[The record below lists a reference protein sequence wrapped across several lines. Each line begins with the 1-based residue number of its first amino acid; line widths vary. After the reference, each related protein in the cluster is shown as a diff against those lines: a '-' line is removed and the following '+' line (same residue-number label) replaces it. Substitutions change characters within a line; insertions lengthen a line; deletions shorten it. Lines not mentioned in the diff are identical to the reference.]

1 MKLAWNSLNAKFAK
15 IPKLEKRHH
24 SGLHC
29 RGLQVERSSSSLES
43 SNTLITMADSEKKK
57 RKSKTVSPVVE
68 DTEPALAA
76 EPVDDSAV
84 KAKRKSKKS
93 VTEATDAI
101 KPASDAADAVETK
114 KSKIDLGTDES
125 TATGD
130 DSAAKSKRKSRK
142 SVPVA
147 VVEVEKTDT
156 SHTKPQ
162 EEKAVADSDSAPTK
176 KHKKRTGSK
185 GEAEDFKQSEETESA
200 ASPDSSKRSA
210 PKRRKSSVG
219 KLDKAKTKSKDNG
232 SEEAVAAL
240 EEKHVSEDQ
249 AEEKVSEDAGAKK
262 KKKSKSKPEPAAE
275 PEDEPEE
282 AQQQEE
288 DYEDVYV
295 EEEEPVISAPPP
307 RFPPPSAPR
316 KTPTG
321 PIAQGPDVGSVFSM
335 KPTIKIEVEDTEVA
349 RDYDNEDVKRTID
362 FEPFCAAK
370 PHFTIGKELDGTAY
384 YRAWDAE
391 STESP
396 QSVIV
401 KFYSNEPPRLIPEA
415 SIAAHVQLLKTL
427 APSTPNILP
436 LLDEF
441 IGEEYEEPAKV
452 APGKDS
458 ASSSEGHA
466 GDEVIE
472 VTEAKTEEAEEA
484 PKKKKKSKKTEQAET
499 EEPKE
504 ETKVVEEEPI
514 AAPVEEGKKKKKD
527 KSKDKSKEKEAAAV
541 PETTRP
547 VPKMAPVAPAPSDA
561 STSPKTKTFEPD
573 HFLVFEAL
581 PDVKHYALEN
591 SETFSEQHIVKIL
604 VGLLKAIG
612 AVHAA
617 GYMHRAITP
626 ANVVVTKDGEARLT
640 GFDMACHSATP
651 SGNVM
656 AAEKFKAPEISNE
669 PSHNQN
675 VDLWGVGLIAYYL
688 LIGKPAFRET
698 VNARLKIA
706 LREANAVFDD
716 SEWSTISPEAL
727 KFCQALIVK
736 DPAARLSITAALEHP
751 WIANPSDAPLTH
763 AVANLKA

>member
-1 MKLAWNSLNAKFAK
+1 
-15 IPKLEKRHH
+15 
-24 SGLHC
+24 
-29 RGLQVERSSSSLES
+29 
-43 SNTLITMADSEKKK
+43 MADSEKKK
-57 RKSKTVSPVVE
+57 RKSKTVTPVVE
-68 DTEPALAA
+68 ETEPAPAA

-114 KSKIDLGTDES
+114 KSKIDLGNGES
-125 TATGD
+125 ASTGE
-130 DSAAKSKRKSRK
+130 DSAAKSKHKSRK
-142 SVPVA
+142 SIPVA
-147 VVEVEKTDT
+147 GAEVEKTES
-156 SHTKPQ
+156 SHSKPQ
-162 EEKAVADSDSAPTK
+162 EENAVADSDPAPSK
-176 KHKKRTGSK
+176 KHNKRTGSK
-185 GEAEDFKQSEETESA
+185 GEAEDFKQPEETEAA
-200 ASPDSSKRSA
+200 ASPDASKRSA

-219 KLDKAKTKSKDNG
+219 KLDKAKTKSKENG
-232 SEEAVAAL
+232 SEEAVAAP
-240 EEKHVSEDQ
+240 EEKHASEEPPAEKV
-249 AEEKVSEDAGAKK
+249 AEESGTKK
-262 KKKSKSKPEPAAE
+262 KKKSKSKPEASAE
-275 PEDEPEE
+275 PEEVPED
-282 AQQQEE
+282 AQEYYAQEE
-288 DYEDVYV
+288 EYGEEYV
-295 EEEEPVISAPPP
+295 EEEEPTVSAPPP

-316 KTPTG
+316 KAPTG
-321 PIAQGPDVGSVFSM
+321 PITQGPDVGSVFSM
-335 KPTIKIEVEDTEVA
+335 KPTIKFEVEETEVA
-349 RDYDNEDVKRTID
+349 HDYENEDVKRTID

-370 PHFTIGKELDGTAY
+370 PQFTIGKELDGTAY
-384 YRAWDAE
+384 FRAWEAQN
-391 STESP
+391 TESP

-415 SIAAHVQLLKTL
+415 SIVSHVHLLKTL

-441 IGEEYEEPAKV
+441 IGEEYQEPTKV
-452 APGKDS
+452 AAGKDS

-472 VTEAKTEEAEEA
+472 VAETKTDEAEDA
-484 PKKKKKSKKTEQAET
+484 PKKKKKSKKSEQAET
-499 EEPKE
+499 EEEPKE
-504 ETKVVEEEPI
+504 EPKEADDAI
-514 AAPVEEGKKKKKD
+514 AAPIEEGKKKKKKD
-527 KSKDKSKEKEAAAV
+527 KSKDKEATA

-547 VPKMAPVAPAPSDA
+547 VPKIAPVAPAASEI

-581 PDVKHYALEN
+581 PDVTRYALEN
-591 SETFSEQHIVKIL
+591 SETFSERHVVNIL
-604 VGLLKAIG
+604 VGLLKAVG

-640 GFDMACHSATP
+640 GFDMACHSAAP

-669 PSHNQN
+669 PSHNQS

-706 LREANAVFDD
+706 IRDAKAVFDD
-716 SEWSTISPEAL
+716 SEWSSISPEAL

-736 DPAARLSITAALEHP
+736 DPAARLHIAAALEHP